1 MTETNL
7 AVSQTSSAPVSHRS
21 RDAVGALFR
30 IESVRL
36 LRHPAVL
43 TGIFFYLALW
53 AYEWGAGALLH
64 RYPILQDEDRYSQVP
79 LLLIAVGAFVGSNLI
94 ATRAQRSGVAS
105 VTDLFALAPWLR
117 TLAQLLMP
125 LPLAVLSGLLVSGRI
140 AHLAAMPGAVGQ
152 PSPLEM
158 ATGPLVVL
166 LAGVAGVA
174 VGRLTPMVS
183 VSPLV
188 ILGMAVFTLVGAV
201 TLSRPMLKWWGLV
214 AIEDE
219 FEPPL
224 PADLMYR
231 PVAMHL
237 VYLAACAAVCCAT
250 ALAQSGIRRRIG
262 VTAVGVTTVLAAVA
276 GSAQSVTLPEDIAS
290 RRVAAER
297 QPSLQQVCQTVNMVM
312 YCAFPDFEERIGQ
325 WSKVADG
332 VLRHTP
338 PTATAD
344 RYVVRQRLLF
354 GTATGGLST
363 SPPLAAWAADDAQA
377 GTPGSV
383 PIGTKWGTDQIGGD
397 AMLSF
402 AGHFAARVV
411 TGDPPTEEA
420 ALSVCGSRAVVVLWL
435 AATATEE
442 TAAALHSLLPRT
454 GGSVVLP
461 LLDSSLALSIGRQEV
476 LMVRS
481 LLDRPADQVSEQV
494 IANWDELTRP
504 DTDTERAASLLDT
517 RVQGAAAEG
526 ARC

>member
-7 AVSQTSSAPVSHRS
+7 AVSQTSSALVSHRS

-53 AYEWGAGALLH
+53 AYEWGTGALLH

-201 TLSRPMLKWWGLV
+201 TLSRPMLKWWGPAPRLSSSNPANPCSAYRSIQRSTV
-214 AIEDE
+214 GNDTPANSATSLRRRPSAIHNTIR
-219 FEPPL
+219 
-224 PADLMYR
+224 AR
-231 PVAMHL
+231 VAMTAGTSRL
-237 VYLAACAAVCCAT
+237 LTTARSSAVC
-250 ALAQSGIRRRIG
+250 S
-262 VTAVGVTTVLAAVA
+262 
-276 GSAQSVTLPEDIAS
+276 SVSI
-290 RRVAAER
+290 
-297 QPSLQQVCQTVNMVM
+297 
-312 YCAFPDFEERIGQ
+312 
-325 WSKVADG
+325 
-332 VLRHTP
+332 TP
-338 PTATAD
+338 P
-344 RYVVRQRLLF
+344 
-354 GTATGGLST
+354 
-363 SPPLAAWAADDAQA
+363 
-377 GTPGSV
+377 
-383 PIGTKWGTDQIGGD
+383 
-397 AMLSF
+397 
-402 AGHFAARVV
+402 
-411 TGDPPTEEA
+411 
-420 ALSVCGSRAVVVLWL
+420 
-435 AATATEE
+435 
-442 TAAALHSLLPRT
+442 
-454 GGSVVLP
+454 
-461 LLDSSLALSIGRQEV
+461 
-476 LMVRS
+476 
-481 LLDRPADQVSEQV
+481 
-494 IANWDELTRP
+494 
-504 DTDTERAASLLDT
+504 
-517 RVQGAAAEG
+517 
-526 ARC
+526 